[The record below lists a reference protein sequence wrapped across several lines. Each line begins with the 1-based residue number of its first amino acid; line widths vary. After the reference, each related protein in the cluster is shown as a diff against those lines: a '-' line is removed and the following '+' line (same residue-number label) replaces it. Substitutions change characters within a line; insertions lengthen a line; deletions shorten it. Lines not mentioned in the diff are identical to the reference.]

1 MSLESDD
8 RSTDTLVDG
17 LGSIKSGRRQHKK
30 YRPPGLLPRYTTKDG
45 PTKRDGI
52 SISEL
57 SCMNIDQIVE
67 MLENKYGGLVGSVI
81 FVPGNHYGFIVN
93 TAKVSEMF
101 NDGSLAVDF
110 KTLFYD
116 FYTSAFTSPHC
127 GKQRFLLQE
136 DYMLSCI
143 MKVTDKDLAA
153 SIDKNR
159 DSVSDIFKIIDGIE
173 YSIVSRND
181 DPIIAPEN
189 SYKLIPHPIQK
200 YLNNVD
206 TERIPFFLREKPTSL
221 LSEEPDYRKASS

>member
-30 YRPPGLLPRYTTKDG
+30 YRHPGLLPRDMKDG
-45 PTKRDGI
+45 KI
-52 SISEL
+52 SFSEL

-221 LSEEPDYRKASS
+221 LSEEPDYSKASS